1 LFNME
6 SLRRIDLMPSNESIN
21 QISEEMKELA
31 EKQIQKERKVVDY
44 DTREPLVGSLVEKF
58 IRPYNPEDLN
68 DKSRDIYLPA
78 YQRKFVW
85 NIERQSKFIESVLLG
100 LPLPFM
106 FLADMQDGRLEV
118 VDGSQR
124 IQTLDSFL
132 DNKLILEKLKRLNHL
147 NGFTFDDLPLSQ
159 QRRFKNQPIR
169 VIVLGEKAVE
179 SVKKEI
185 FERINTGS
193 DILKD
198 MEVRKGAYQGPFYD
212 FVEECASNPRLIAMC
227 PLSPSRVNRQER
239 EELVLRFFAYSER
252 YLLFKHEVKSFLD
265 SYMRDKDIN
274 FSREEYRR
282 DFLKMVDFV
291 EKYFPYGFRKVPGA
305 KSTPRV
311 RFEAI
316 SVGVNLALRVNP
328 TLVPKSM
335 DWLDSK
341 EFIYHTTTHASNS
354 STRLK
359 DRVEFVRDSLLNT
372 K

>member
-1 LFNME
+1 MQL
-6 SLRRIDLMPSNESIN
+6 NEPVS

-44 DTREPLVGSLVEKF
+44 DTREPLVGSLVQKF
-58 IRPYNPEDLN
+58 IRPYNPDDLQ
-68 DKSRDIYLPA
+68 DSSRDIYLPA

-85 NIERQSKFIESVLLG
+85 SIERQAKFIESILLG

-106 FLADMQDGRLEV
+106 ILADMQDGRLEV

-132 DNKLILEKLKRLNHL
+132 DNRLILEKRKRLNTL

-179 SVKKEI
+179 SVKKET

-212 FVEECASNPRLIAMC
+212 FVEECAANPRLVAMC
-227 PLSPSRVNRQER
+227 PLSKAREDRQER

-252 YLLFKHEVKSFLD
+252 YLLFKHEVKEFLD
-265 SYMRDKDIN
+265 AYMRDKDTG
-274 FSREEYRR
+274 FSKEEYRH
-282 DFLKMVDFV
+282 DFLRMVDFV
-291 EKYFPYGFRKVPGA
+291 EKYFPYGFRKVPRA

-316 SVGVNLALRVNP
+316 SVGVNLAIKVNP
-328 TLVPKSM
+328 ALVPVSM

-341 EFIYHTTTHASNS
+341 QFNYHTTTHASNS

-372 K
+372 I

>member
-1 LFNME
+1 MQLNN
-6 SLRRIDLMPSNESIN
+6 RIS
-21 QISEEMKELA
+21 QISQEMRDLA
-31 EKQIQKERKVVDY
+31 DKQIQKERKAIDY
-44 DTREPLVGSLVEKF
+44 DTREPLVEGLVQKF
-58 IRPYNPEDLN
+58 IRPYNSKDLS
-68 DKSRDIYLPA
+68 DSSRDIYLPT
-78 YQRKFVW
+78 YQRKFIW
-85 NIERQSKFIESVLLG
+85 SIERQSKFIESVLLG

-132 DNKLILEKLKRLNHL
+132 NNMLILERLKRLNNL

-169 VIVLGEKAVE
+169 VIVLGDKAVE
-179 SVKKEI
+179 AVKKEI

-193 DILKD
+193 DILKA

-212 FVEECASNPRLIAMC
+212 FVEECAANPRLISLC
-227 PLSPSRVNRQER
+227 PISQSREDRQER

-252 YLLFKHEVKSFLD
+252 YLQFKHEVRAFLD
-265 SYMRDKDIN
+265 EYMRDKDAG
-274 FSREEYRR
+274 FDRESYKNS
-282 DFLKMVDFV
+282 FLRMVDFV
-291 EKYFPYGFRKVPGA
+291 EQYFPNGFRKVAGA

-316 SVGVNLALRVNP
+316 SVGVHLALQVNP
-328 TLVPKSM
+328 SLVPDSM
-335 DWLDSK
+335 GWLDSD
-341 EFIYHTTTHASNS
+341 EFKYHTTTHASNS

-359 DRVEFVRDSLLNT
+359 DRVEFVRDSLLDI